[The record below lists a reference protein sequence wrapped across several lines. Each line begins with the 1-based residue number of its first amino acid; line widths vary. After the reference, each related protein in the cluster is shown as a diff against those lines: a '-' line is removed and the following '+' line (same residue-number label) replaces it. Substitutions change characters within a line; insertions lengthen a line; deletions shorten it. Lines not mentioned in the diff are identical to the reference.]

1 MKTWMLRKTN
11 SSFLAQDIRTKFNS
25 FHGPNSLHCW
35 TSHVSISWLIIISHM
50 IHTYNS
56 HGVFAKEE
64 EERKGTEGSR
74 GEWRGEGQA
83 QEHMCHSAPGPSIE
97 PMLLCVFCSFHS
109 RCSVLKNM
117 RFLVQLGRSRNGET
131 YLETKSPTGKCGYRR
146 PKCTTPMV
154 LFL

>member
-1 MKTWMLRKTN
+1 MKTWMIRKTN

-64 EERKGTEGSR
+64 EEERNGTEGS
-74 GEWRGEGQA
+74 GGEGDKRKSTCATLPQVLA
-83 QEHMCHSAPGPSIE
+83 ENQCSYVSFA
-97 PMLLCVFCSFHS
+97 VFTVVTQC
-109 RCSVLKNM
+109 
-117 RFLVQLGRSRNGET
+117 
-131 YLETKSPTGKCGYRR
+131 
-146 PKCTTPMV
+146 
-154 LFL
+154 